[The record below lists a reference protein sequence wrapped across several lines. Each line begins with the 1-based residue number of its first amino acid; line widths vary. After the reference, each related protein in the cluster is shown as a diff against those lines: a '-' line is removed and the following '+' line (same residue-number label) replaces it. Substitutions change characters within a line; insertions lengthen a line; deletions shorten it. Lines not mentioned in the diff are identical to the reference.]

1 VFNQVLGGGMQAKCE
16 AHDSMPQPLVLS
28 AMLRPASGL
37 GVDTDTG
44 EVRMQS
50 VWHRPR
56 FSAFH

>member
-1 VFNQVLGGGMQAKCE
+1 MQAERE
-16 AHDSMPQPLVLS
+16 AQESMPQPLVLS

-37 GVDTDTG
+37 GVDIDTG